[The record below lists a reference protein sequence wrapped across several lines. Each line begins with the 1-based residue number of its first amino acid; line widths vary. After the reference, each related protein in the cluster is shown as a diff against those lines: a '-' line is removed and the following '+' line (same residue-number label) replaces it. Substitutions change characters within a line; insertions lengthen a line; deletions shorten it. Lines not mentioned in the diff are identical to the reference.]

1 MTQTAPKVAAPALL
15 MSMLLVSMLLM
26 SGCQALV
33 GGAVGAG
40 ATGGGYE
47 IHMDNQKSRV
57 QKDFDEGRITREEYN
72 IRMDQIQRDS
82 FIQ

>member
-1 MTQTAPKVAAPALL
+1 MTKTAAAALIA
-15 MSMLLVSMLLM
+15 SMFLVT
-26 SGCQALV
+26 GCQALV

-47 IHMDNQKSRV
+47 VHMNNQKNRV
-57 QKDFDEGRITREEYN
+57 QEDLDEGRIDREEYR

>member
-1 MTQTAPKVAAPALL
+1 MSKTAAAALIA
-15 MSMLLVSMLLM
+15 SMFLVT
-26 SGCQALV
+26 GCQALV

-57 QKDFDEGRITREEYN
+57 QKDFDEGRITREEYE
-72 IRMDQIQRDS
+72 IRIDQIQRDS

>member
-1 MTQTAPKVAAPALL
+1 MTKTAAAALIA
-15 MSMLLVSMLLM
+15 SMFLVT
-26 SGCQALV
+26 GCEALV

-47 IHMDNQKSRV
+47 VHMNNQKNRV
-57 QKDFDEGRITREEYN
+57 QEDFDKGSITKEEYE

>member
-1 MTQTAPKVAAPALL
+1 MTGSAKTAAVL
-15 MSMLLVSMLLM
+15 MMGSMFLVT
-26 SGCQALV
+26 GCEALV

-47 IHMDNQKSRV
+47 IHLDNQRAKV
-57 QKDFDEGRITREEYN
+57 QEDFDEGRIDQEEYE

-82 FIQ
+82 FVQ

>member
-1 MTQTAPKVAAPALL
+1 MTKTAAVALL
-15 MSMLLVSMLLM
+15 ASMLLVT
-26 SGCQALV
+26 GCEALV

-47 IHMDNQKSRV
+47 YHLDRQKKQV
-57 QKDFDEGRITREEYN
+57 QEDYDEGRITQEEYT

>member
-1 MTQTAPKVAAPALL
+1 MTQTAPKAAGAVLL
-15 MSMLLVSMLLM
+15 ASMLLIT
-26 SGCQALV
+26 GCEALV

-47 IHMDNQKSRV
+47 YHLDRQKNKV
-57 QKDFDEGRITREEYN
+57 QEDFDEGRITKEEYE

>member
-1 MTQTAPKVAAPALL
+1 MTKTAAAALIA
-15 MSMLLVSMLLM
+15 SMFLVT
-26 SGCQALV
+26 GCQALV

-47 IHMDNQKSRV
+47 VHMNNQKNRV
-57 QKDFDEGRITREEYN
+57 QEDFDKGRITKEEYT
-72 IRMDQIQRDS
+72 IRMNQIQRDS

>member
-1 MTQTAPKVAAPALL
+1 MTKTAAAALIA
-15 MSMLLVSMLLM
+15 SMFLVT
-26 SGCQALV
+26 GCEALV

-47 IHMDNQKSRV
+47 VHMNNQKNRV
-57 QKDFDEGRITREEYN
+57 QEDFDKGRITKEEYT
-72 IRMDQIQRDS
+72 IRMNQIQRDS

>member
-1 MTQTAPKVAAPALL
+1 MTKTAAAALIA
-15 MSMLLVSMLLM
+15 SMFLVT
-26 SGCQALV
+26 GCQALV

-47 IHMDNQKSRV
+47 LHMNNQKNRV
-57 QKDFDEGRITREEYN
+57 QEDFDKGRITKEEYT
-72 IRMDQIQRDS
+72 IRMNQIQRDS

>member
-1 MTQTAPKVAAPALL
+1 MF
-15 MSMLLVSMLLM
+15 LVT
-26 SGCQALV
+26 GCEALV

-47 IHMDNQKSRV
+47 VHMNNQKNRV
-57 QKDFDEGRITREEYN
+57 QEDFDKGSITKEEYE